1 MEIKLWLIP
10 PCKLFSQLP
19 MATASGSPQFN
30 NSPSV
35 RRIFFRACWPGALEY
50 PHYWPLRTA
59 KTTQTWFVGF
69 LGFWVSFCGYP
80 RTQKSWV
87 RDWALVFDCK
97 TKIWLVAEFGC
108 LGGLGFKKPQ
118 NPKTQKTQIP
128 NIQTWLSGFSWVALV
143 FPGCILKFVP

>member
-1 MEIKLWLIP
+1 MVNSPMQPFFLNCHL
-10 PCKLFSQLP
+10 Q
-19 MATASGSPQFN
+19 MATASCSPQFN
-30 NSPSV
+30 NSSSV
-35 RRIFFRACWPGALEY
+35 RRNFFRACWPGALKY
-50 PHYWPLRTA
+50 PHYWPLGTA

-87 RDWALVFDCK
+87 RDWALIFDCK

-108 LGGLGFKKPQ
+108 LGNLGFKKPK
-118 NPKTQKTQIP
+118 NPEYQKIQIP

-143 FPGCILKFVP
+143 LV